1 VTAHAGT
8 IASRPRGPLARLRH
22 QRLTL
27 LFIAAGLAAAP
38 AHADVGAA
46 VSLFSDA
53 RFRGFSISN
62 GDPVAILDL
71 SYDDPDGLYA
81 AASGS
86 IVARRGAALH
96 PLELQ
101 LYGGYAKRLSAGLT
115 LDLGAGQ
122 SIYSH
127 YASVGPASSYTE
139 LYAGISGKSL
149 SSRISISPDY
159 FKSGA
164 WSVYGEINGN
174 IGAASKLRFEGHVGL
189 LASLRNHGVSDY
201 SQPELDWRIGVSR
214 TFGRVSLHAAL
225 TGRAA
230 DSGFYEDRGYGHR
243 AVVVGLTYP
252 L

>member
-1 VTAHAGT
+1 MTAHAAIIGSRT
-8 IASRPRGPLARLRH
+8 RGLRASLHLG
-22 QRLTL
+22 L
-27 LFIAAGLAAAP
+27 LFVTAGLAATPAP
-38 AHADVGAA
+38 AEVGAA
-46 VSLFSDA
+46 ASLFSDA

-86 IVARRGAALH
+86 IVARRGTSLH
-96 PLELQ
+96 PLQLQ
-101 LYGGYAKRLSAGLT
+101 LYGGYARRLSPGLT

-127 YASVGPASSYTE
+127 YASVGPARSYTE
-139 LYAGISGKSL
+139 LYAGVSGKSL
-149 SSRISISPDY
+149 SSRISVSPDY
-159 FKSGA
+159 FRSGS
-164 WSVYGEINGN
+164 WSVYGEVNGN
-174 IGAASKLRFEGHVGL
+174 IRAPAKLRVEGHVGL
-189 LASLRNHGVSDY
+189 LASLHNRRVSYY

-225 TGRAA
+225 TGRGAGN
-230 DSGFYEDRGYGHR
+230 GFYEDRGYGHR
-243 AVVVGLTYP
+243 GVVVGLTYA